1 MSPKPGRADGAVE
14 SKNGAKP
21 KSTDRIAALCGTDR
35 NDTKEALT
43 KTAQVDALDDCSDG
57 DEWTQ
62 LTQPL
67 TADEQIALLRAEM
80 QQLRKEV
87 NALARN
93 QTKTDSALAKLE
105 KSTEKLKDKIKA
117 KKS

>member
-1 MSPKPGRADGAVE
+1 MDAD
-14 SKNGAKP
+14 
-21 KSTDRIAALCGTDR
+21 
-35 NDTKEALT
+35 DT
-43 KTAQVDALDDCSDG
+43 SDG

-80 QQLRKEV
+80 QQLRHEV

-93 QTKTDSALAKLE
+93 QSQTDSALAKLE
-105 KSTEKLKDKIKA
+105 KSTEKLKEKIKA